1 MPIKKTALLSAA
13 AATLV
18 SGCTTIVSKPLPTE
32 ESGAT
37 TPANYTSHSF
47 RNTKGIIYFLP
58 KRQIK
63 VTASQKPVNAK
74 AVADAKE
81 TVTKAKAAE
90 ATATATLGA
99 TSASLK
105 KEEAV
110 LAAMETPT
118 SKQQDKITRL
128 KAQQK
133 VEQKAVADAS
143 TARQA
148 AEKQLQTR
156 KTAKINGLPEFT
168 ISAVLTDPIPDP
180 SKAFQMYFH
189 HSIQR
194 DDEFS
199 ISVNK
204 KGLLTSGK
212 VTAADR
218 TGDIIVEVAG
228 AIAGLGRGDPLPA
241 RAGGTPPATCHKD
254 FYDEIEYNG
263 LFDMDDIEEV
273 NGELARCFPFKITL
287 EPALRLPEV
296 NNSREPGDKDNQ
308 KPDDDGNQKPD
319 DDNTTWQNETPNT
332 SIYDLNKSVPSDGSG
347 KIRGLVHRANLPYTL
362 TVEEC
367 DLTGYP
373 NDYSCRG
380 DYYPRQTSI
389 VMMPNDGPMGVIPF
403 KSSMFVTTVD
413 EVTFEDGIVTSWN
426 RKAPSELL
434 EIVRLPIKIAK
445 EVISVPAELVQL
457 KIDLSSKE
465 AKLDSALQAQIIA
478 NETLKSLQTC
488 LATAGEDQEAVNACL
503 EASTPPATS
512 GTE

>member
-18 SGCTTIVSKPLPTE
+18 SGCTTIVSNPLPTKE
-32 ESGAT
+32 ASPPGTINFA
-37 TPANYTSHSF
+37 SQSF
-47 RNTKGIIYFLP
+47 RDTKGIIYFLP

-63 VTASQKPVNAK
+63 VTASQKPVNAE

-81 TVTKAKAAE
+81 ALTKAKAAE

-105 KEEAV
+105 KEEAI

-118 SKQQDKITRL
+118 SKQQDKVTRL

-133 VEQKAVADAS
+133 VEQKAVADA
-143 TARQA
+143 TNARVA
-148 AEKQLQTR
+148 AENTLAIRETSL
-156 KTAKINGLPEFT
+156 ASGLPEFSV
-168 ISAVLTDPIPDP
+168 SASLTDPIPDP
-180 SKAFQMYFH
+180 AKAFQMYFH

-199 ISVNK
+199 IGVNK

-218 TGDIIVEVAG
+218 TGDILVEIAG
-228 AIAGLGRGDPLPA
+228 SIAGLVGGAPGPVA
-241 RAGGTPPATCHKD
+241 AGAPATPRQMRACHKGFGD
-254 FYDEIEYNG
+254 AIEYNG
-263 LFDMDDIEEV
+263 LFDMDNVAAI
-273 NGELARCFPFKITL
+273 NTELGKCFPFSISL
-287 EPALRLPEV
+287 
-296 NNSREPGDKDNQ
+296 
-308 KPDDDGNQKPD
+308 
-319 DDNTTWQNETPNT
+319 TPLASSDAE
-332 SIYDLNKSVPSDGSG
+332 SIYYEDKSVPNGG
-347 KIRGLVHRANLPYTL
+347 NRKIRGLVHRANLPYTL
-362 TVEEC
+362 TVNEC
-367 DLTGYP
+367 ALTGST
-373 NDYSCRG
+373 NDYRCQG
-380 DYYPRQTSI
+380 AFYAKQTSI

-413 EVTFEDGIVTSWN
+413 EVTFEDGIVTGWN

-434 EIVRLPIKIAK
+434 EFVRLPIKIAK
-445 EVISVPAELVQL
+445 EVISIPAELVQL

-488 LATAGEDQEAVNACL
+488 LATADEDQEAINACL